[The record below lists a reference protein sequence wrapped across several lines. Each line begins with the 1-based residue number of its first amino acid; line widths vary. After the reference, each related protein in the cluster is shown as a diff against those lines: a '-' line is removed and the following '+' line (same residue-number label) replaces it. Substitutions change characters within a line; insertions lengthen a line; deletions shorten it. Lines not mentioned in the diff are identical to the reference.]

1 MLKLKSY
8 RLLISLL
15 IAASVLLAGV
25 LLVSAAPPAPA
36 AGKLT
41 ATPLTIVDTLS
52 PDENAE
58 PWPYIVRL
66 EGEPLA
72 TYRGGVARLQ
82 ATSPRV
88 TRQAKLSVKSP
99 ASRAYLDYL
108 TNRQTQFTAQL
119 TQVVGHPVKVLHTYK
134 VTYNGLAAVLTPAE
148 AARVAQMPGV
158 VSVHRDELKH
168 ILTDVTPDF
177 IGATAIWDATAAG
190 VDVGAKGEGVI
201 VGVVDT
207 GIWPEHPSF
216 VDDGTYPAPPE
227 SWGGEC
233 TAPADDSAGYTCNNK
248 LIGVQYFLD
257 TYDEQIGYDGLFLSG
272 RDDDGHGTHTA
283 STAAGNEN
291 VEVTLLGIDRGTISG
306 IAPRAHV
313 AAYKALGPQ
322 GGFTSDLAAAIEKAV
337 ADGVDAINYS
347 IGGGATDPWDDPDS
361 LAFLAAREA
370 GVFVATS
377 AGNSGPD
384 PETIGSPANAPW
396 VTTVGASTSN
406 RHFISEIT
414 LSATDT
420 APVTLFG
427 ASVTGGVTDFNLV
440 DAEGIA
446 DSEGDDSGLCLNAF
460 PEGTFQPTDVV
471 LCKRGQIARV
481 LRGAYVKAGGGGGVI
496 LYNPTQQ
503 GLATDNYVIPAVHV
517 ENDVGQ
523 QIKDFIATNPDG
535 VTVSFTP
542 GTATFGPEDPRVIP
556 DMMASFSSR
565 GPNGPVPA
573 VIKPDVT
580 APGVQILAGNSPEHM
595 PDLGDA
601 QGELFQS
608 IQGTSMSSPHVA
620 GAGALL
626 RAVHPDWSPA
636 EIQSALMTTAK
647 TEVVKEDGET
657 PADPFDLGG
666 GRIDLSRA
674 ADPGLVFEMT
684 AADYEAGQADP
695 ANMNLPSLG
704 FGNVAGVATITR
716 TATSLVGVDST
727 WTVTV
732 DAPEGVQITVSPDP
746 LVVPANGTA
755 TFIVSVDATAV
766 PEGQYFA
773 HVYLEHGPH
782 QVHMP
787 VAFVNVPA
795 VWNSLDS
802 IETQWDASSTDFNLQ
817 SGVNVDP
824 FAINVYGLVDPV
836 RTAGGPLDQD
846 PDQNPSTDPFGEG
859 FEVYTYTLGSDA
871 LWFVAQTRDSEISD
885 IDLFLLYD
893 ADGSGT
899 FEWPD
904 ELIDTSTSPSANE
917 EVGVTV
923 PAPGDYLVAVEAW
936 AGSGAYTLKTYQV
949 TTADDTL
956 TLLNA
961 PASIEAASNYAMQ
974 VAWDRQIDQ
983 GEEYLGAITMGDS
996 EAPVAVGFVPV
1007 RVTGDVP
1014 AVQKSVSSD
1023 AVFTGDSLDYE
1034 IVLANADLQERQMDL
1049 SDAIP
1054 SNVTVDPASIT
1065 GGATL
1070 DGGAITW
1077 SGTLPPATNAV
1088 EIGPSSFPFGYVSLA
1103 SLGADPLD
1111 IGDPNLDDSLINLQL
1126 SSPVSYLGV
1135 EYDMVCMV
1143 TNGYLVLGGCTDEDL
1158 SFQPQ
1163 NFPDSTPPNNVIAP
1177 LWMDFDLDGGD
1188 GVGGGTWYA
1197 TGLSDGVSTWWVFEW
1212 EDAQRWGEGDTAFTF
1227 QVWLKVDSEEVT
1239 LTYGRLD
1246 GPTTGAVVGA
1256 ENADGTV
1263 GAVQYFNDGEGTEV
1277 GSFPT
1282 LDDILDVSGGFRP
1295 AVQTITYSALAETE
1309 GDATNVATVTSGN
1322 DRDADSASA
1331 EVTELPP
1338 PPPGKYSLAARVFVD
1353 FRCDTYFI
1361 SGMDRALADVPV
1373 TLSFSN
1379 RAMITGTTS
1388 RTGLVLFSGFD
1399 VTDPVTLTVELPDQ
1413 YRGRALG
1420 TCPYSDTTVTLSAGD
1435 FGSFGSKF
1443 VTIGADVTG
1452 EYAGP

>member
-1 MLKLKSY
+1 MLKPKSY
-8 RLLISLL
+8 RLLFSLL

-36 AGKLT
+36 ASKLT

-52 PDENAE
+52 PDGNAE

-66 EGEPLA
+66 AGDPLA

-88 TRQAKLSVKSP
+88 TQQAKLNVKSP

-108 TNRQTQFTAQL
+108 TNRQAQFTVQL
-119 TQVVGHPVKVLHTYK
+119 TQVVGHPVEVLHTYK
-134 VTYNGLAAVLTPAE
+134 VAYNGLAVVLTPAE
-148 AARVAQMPGV
+148 AARVAQIPGV
-158 VSVHRDELKH
+158 VSVHRDEMKQ

-177 IGATAIWDATAAG
+177 IGATAVWDATAAG
-190 VDVGAKGEGVI
+190 VDTGTKGEGVI

-216 VDDGTYPAPPE
+216 ADDGTYPAPPQD
-227 SWGGEC
+227 WGGEC
-233 TAPADDSAGYTCNNK
+233 TPPADDTADYTCNNK

-257 TYDEQIGYDGLFLSG
+257 GYDEVVGFDGLFFSG

-283 STAAGNEN
+283 STSAGNEN
-291 VEVTLLGIDRGTISG
+291 VEATLLGIDRGTVSG

-313 AAYKALGPQ
+313 ASYRACGP
-322 GGFTSDLAAAIEKAV
+322 GGCVGSDLVAAIDKAV
-337 ADGVDAINYS
+337 ADGVDVINYS
-347 IGGGATDPWDDPDS
+347 IGGGASDPWDDEDS

-370 GVFVATS
+370 GIFVATS

-384 PETIGSPANAPW
+384 PDTIGSPANSPW
-396 VTTVGASTSN
+396 VTTVGASTST

-427 ASVTGGVTDFNLV
+427 ASVTDGVTDFNLV

-446 DSEGDDSGLCLNAF
+446 DSEGDDSGLCLNPF

-481 LRGAYVKAGGGGGVI
+481 ARGAYVQAGGGGGVI
-496 LYNPTQQ
+496 LYNPVQQ

-523 QIKDFIATNPDG
+523 QIKDYIAANPEG

-580 APGVQILAGNSPEHM
+580 APGVQILAGASPEHTTE
-595 PDLGDA
+595 LGDA

-626 RAVHPDWSPA
+626 MAVHPDWSPA
-636 EIQSALMTTAK
+636 EVQSALMTTGL

-657 PADPFDLGG
+657 AADPFDLGG
-666 GRIDLSRA
+666 GRIDLTQA
-674 ADPGLVFEMT
+674 ADPGLVFDMSV
-684 AADYEAGQADP
+684 ADYEAGQDDP

-704 FGNVAGVATITR
+704 FGDVAGVATITR

-727 WTVTV
+727 WTITV
-732 DAPEGVQITVSPDP
+732 DAPDGVQITVSPDP
-746 LVVPANGTA
+746 LVAPANGTA
-755 TFIVSVDATAV
+755 TFTVSVDATEA

-795 VWNSLDS
+795 VWNSLAGVK
-802 IETQWDASSTDFNLQ
+802 TQFDVSSTDFNLQ

-824 FAINVYGLVDPV
+824 FAINAYGLVDPV

-846 PDQNPSTDPFGEG
+846 PDQDASTDPMGEG
-859 FEVYTYTLGSDA
+859 FELYPYTLTSDV
-871 LWFVAQTRDSEISD
+871 LWFVVQTRESEIND
-885 IDLFLLYD
+885 IDLYLLYD
-893 ADGSGT
+893 ADTSGT
-899 FEWPD
+899 FEWPG
-904 ELIDTSTSPSANE
+904 ELIDADTSGDANE
-917 EVGVTV
+917 EVEAVM
-923 PAPGDYLVAVEAW
+923 PQAGDYLVAVHAW

-956 TLLNA
+956 TLIDA
-961 PASIEAASNYAMQ
+961 PASIEAANNYAMQ

-996 EAPVAVGFVPV
+996 EDATAVGFVPV
-1007 RVTGDVP
+1007 RIIGDVP

-1034 IVLANADLQERQMDL
+1034 IVVANADVQERQMDL

-1070 DGGAITW
+1070 DGSTITW
-1077 SGTLPPATNAV
+1077 SGTLPA
-1088 EIGPSSFPFGYVSLA
+1088 A
-1103 SLGADPLD
+1103 S
-1111 IGDPNLDDSLINLQL
+1111 NS
-1126 SSPVSYLGV
+1126 
-1135 EYDMVCMV
+1135 
-1143 TNGYLVLGGCTDEDL
+1143 
-1158 SFQPQ
+1158 
-1163 NFPDSTPPNNVIAP
+1163 
-1177 LWMDFDLDGGD
+1177 
-1188 GVGGGTWYA
+1188 
-1197 TGLSDGVSTWWVFEW
+1197 
-1212 EDAQRWGEGDTAFTF
+1212 
-1227 QVWLKVDSEEVT
+1227 
-1239 LTYGRLD
+1239 
-1246 GPTTGAVVGA
+1246 
-1256 ENADGTV
+1256 
-1263 GAVQYFNDGEGTEV
+1263 
-1277 GSFPT
+1277 
-1282 LDDILDVSGGFRP
+1282 
-1295 AVQTITYSALAETE
+1295 
-1309 GDATNVATVTSGN
+1309 
-1322 DRDADSASA
+1322 
-1331 EVTELPP
+1331 
-1338 PPPGKYSLAARVFVD
+1338 
-1353 FRCDTYFI
+1353 
-1361 SGMDRALADVPV
+1361 
-1373 TLSFSN
+1373 
-1379 RAMITGTTS
+1379 
-1388 RTGLVLFSGFD
+1388 
-1399 VTDPVTLTVELPDQ
+1399 
-1413 YRGRALG
+1413 
-1420 TCPYSDTTVTLSAGD
+1420 
-1435 FGSFGSKF
+1435 
-1443 VTIGADVTG
+1443 
-1452 EYAGP
+1452 

>member
-1 MLKLKSY
+1 MNPKSY
-8 RLLISLL
+8 RLLFSLL
-15 IAASVLLAGV
+15 VAASLLLAGV
-25 LLVSAAPPAPA
+25 LLVSAAPAAPA
-36 AGKLT
+36 ASKLT
-41 ATPLTIVDTLS
+41 ATPLSIVAA
-52 PDENAE
+52 PAPAGNAE

-66 EGEPLA
+66 AGEPLA

-88 TRQAKLSVKSP
+88 TRQPRLNVESP

-108 TNRQTQFTAQL
+108 TNRQTQFVGRLA
-119 TQVVGHPVKVLHTYK
+119 QVVGHPVQVLHTYE
-134 VTYNGLAAVLTPAE
+134 VTYNGLAVVLKPAE
-148 AARVAQMPGV
+148 AARVAGMRGV
-158 VSVHRDELKH
+158 VSVRRDELKH

-190 VDVGAKGEGVI
+190 VDVGTRGEGVI
-201 VGVVDT
+201 VGVIDT

-216 VDDGTYPAPPE
+216 ADDGTYPDPPE
-227 SWGGEC
+227 GWGGEC
-233 TAPADDSAGYTCNNK
+233 TPPADDSASYTCNNK

-257 TYDEQIGYDGLFLSG
+257 TYDEQIGYDGLFHSG

-291 VEVTLLGIDRGTISG
+291 IPATLLGVDRGMISG

-313 AAYKALGPQ
+313 AMYKALGPQ

-337 ADGVDAINYS
+337 ADGVDTINYS

-384 PETIGSPANAPW
+384 PDTIGSPANAPW
-396 VTTVGASTSN
+396 VTAVGASTSN

-420 APVTLFG
+420 APVTLLG
-427 ASVTGGVTDFNLV
+427 ASVTEGVTDFDLV
-440 DAEGIA
+440 DAEGIP
-446 DSEGDDSGLCLNAF
+446 DREGDDSGLCLNPF
-460 PEGTFQPTDVV
+460 SEGTFQATDVV

-481 LRGAYVKAGGGGGVI
+481 LRGDYVAAGGGGGVI
-496 LYNPTQQ
+496 LYNPVQQ

-523 QIKDFIATNPDG
+523 QIKDFIAAHPDG
-535 VTVSFTP
+535 VTVSFTG
-542 GTATFGPEDPRVIP
+542 GTAVFGPGDPRVVP

-580 APGVQILAGNSPEHM
+580 APGVQILAGASPEHY
-595 PDLGDA
+595 GAGA
-601 QGELFQS
+601 QGELFQA

-626 RAVHPDWSPA
+626 MAVHPDWSPA
-636 EIQSALMTTAK
+636 ELQSALMTTAL

-657 PADPFDLGG
+657 AADPFDLGG
-666 GRIDLSRA
+666 GRIDLARA
-674 ADPGLVFEMT
+674 ADPGLVFDVS
-684 AADYEAGQADP
+684 AADYEAGQDDP
-695 ANMNLPSLG
+695 VNMNLPGLG

-716 TATSLVGVDST
+716 TATSLVAVDST
-727 WTVTV
+727 WTVNV
-732 DAPEGVQITVSPDP
+732 DAPGGVQITVSPDP

-755 TFIVSVDATAV
+755 TFTVSVDATEVA
-766 PEGQYFA
+766 EGQYFA

-795 VWNSLDS
+795 VWNSL
-802 IETQWDASSTDFNLQ
+802 EGVKTQFDASSTDFNLE

-824 FAINVYGLVDPV
+824 FAINAYGLVDPV

-846 PDQNPSTDPFGEG
+846 PDQNPSTDPLGEG
-859 FEVYTYTLGSDA
+859 FELYPYTLASDTV
-871 LWFVAQTRDSEISD
+871 WFVAQTRESEISD

-904 ELIDTSTSPSANE
+904 ELIDASTSPSANE
-917 EVGVTV
+917 EVGVTA
-923 PAPGDYLVAVEAW
+923 PTPGDYLVAVEAW
-936 AGSGAYTLKTYQV
+936 AGSGTYTLKTYQV

-956 TLLNA
+956 TLLDA
-961 PASIEAASNYAMQ
+961 PASIEAASNYTMQ
-974 VAWDRQIDQ
+974 VAWDHQIDQ
-983 GEEYLGAITMGDS
+983 GEEYLGAITMGDA
-996 EAPVAVGFVPV
+996 EDPVSVGFAPV
-1007 RVTGDVP
+1007 RVIGDVP
-1014 AVQKSVSSD
+1014 AVQKSVSPD

-1034 IVLANADLQERQMDL
+1034 IVLANADVQERQMDL
-1049 SDAIP
+1049 SDAVP

-1070 DGGAITW
+1070 DGGTITW
-1077 SGTLPPATNAV
+1077 SGTLPPASNAV

-1111 IGDPNLDDSLINLQL
+1111 IGDPNLDDSFINLRL

-1135 EYDMVCMV
+1135 EYDIVCMV

-1158 SFQPQ
+1158 SFRPQ

-1197 TGLSDGVSTWWVFEW
+1197 TGLSDGVSTWWAFEW
-1212 EDAQRWGEGDTAFTF
+1212 EDAQRWGEEDTAFTF
-1227 QVWLKVDSEEVT
+1227 QVWLKVATEEVT

-1246 GPTTGAVVGA
+1246 GSTAGAVVGA

-1263 GAVQYFNDGEGTEV
+1263 GAVYYFNDGEGTEV
-1277 GSFPT
+1277 GTFPT

-1295 AVQTITYSALAETE
+1295 ALHTITYSALAETE
-1309 GDATNVATVTSGN
+1309 EDATNVATVTSGD
-1322 DRDADSASA
+1322 DRDTDSASA
-1331 EVTELPP
+1331 EVTKLPP
-1338 PPPGKYSLAARVFVD
+1338 PPPGTYSLAARVFVD

-1361 SGMDRALADVPV
+1361 SGMDRALSDVPV

-1379 RAMITGTTS
+1379 RARITGTTS
-1388 RTGLVLFSGFD
+1388 RTGLVLFSSFD
-1399 VTDPVTLTVELPDQ
+1399 VTDPVTLTVDLPDQ

-1420 TCPYSDTTVTLSAGD
+1420 TCSYSDTVVTLSAGD
-1435 FGSFGSKF
+1435 FSSFGTRF
-1443 VTIGADVTG
+1443 VTIGTDVTG
-1452 EYAGP
+1452 EDAAP